1 MRKIIRNAD
10 EAAEILKELMD
21 TPQLIELHFEFDISV
36 NSGPIVTYKVERF
49 AYGEE
54 EIPDDT

>member
-1 MRKIIRNAD
+1 MKKIVKNAD

-36 NSGPIVTYKVERF
+36 NSGPTVAYKVKRF
-49 AYGEE
+49 AFAEE

>member
-1 MRKIIRNAD
+1 MKKMIRNAD
-10 EAAEILKELMD
+10 EAAKILKELMD
-21 TPQLIELHFEFDISV
+21 TPKLTRLHFEFDISV
-36 NSGPIVTYKVERF
+36 NSAPTVAYKVERF